1 MKEIAAGNDVA
12 SGFNTLHEMVVGEFL
27 ISPMLVYALV
37 ALLAAGLI
45 RTLLHRLLAN
55 HELWFE
61 AWFDIS
67 LFVICLAAVVALVT

>member
-1 MKEIAAGNDVA
+1 MNETSADTGFMA
-12 SGFNTLHEMVVGEFL
+12 GFNGLHEMVVGEFL

-45 RTLLHRLLAN
+45 RSLLHRLLAN

-67 LFVICLAAVVALVT
+67 LFIICLAAVVALVT